1 MIDRTS
7 SDELVERGLQ
17 FLRESNSL
25 GALACFEKAYLRDN
39 TPIIR
44 SYLGYCIAAQRGQI
58 AEALKLCQAAI
69 EADPGTPQ
77 HYLNLGRVYLRA
89 KRKDEAIAALRKGL
103 STGDNSE
110 IRALLEELGIRKR
123 PLFPFLP
130 RRHFL
135 NKYAG
140 LILRRLG
147 LR

>member
-1 MIDRTS
+1 MTDRES
-7 SDELVERGLQ
+7 SDGLLEKGIQ

-25 GALACFEKAYLRDN
+25 GALACFEKAYSREK
-39 TPIIR
+39 TPIIQ

-69 EADPGTPQ
+69 EADAATPE

-103 STGDNSE
+103 SAGDNSE
-110 IRALLEELGIRKR
+110 IRLLLENLGTRKR

-140 LILRRLG
+140 LILHRLR

>member
-1 MIDRTS
+1 MSDGTS
-7 SDELVERGLQ
+7 CDELFEKGIQ

-25 GALACFEKAYLRDN
+25 GALACFEKAFLQEK
-39 TPIIR
+39 TPRIR

-58 AEALKLCQAAI
+58 AEALKLCRAAI
-69 EADPGTPQ
+69 EAEPGSPE

-103 STGDNSE
+103 SAGDHSE
-110 IRALLEELGIRKR
+110 IRVLLEDLGTRRR

-135 NKYAG
+135 NKYTG
-140 LILRRLG
+140 LILRFLRL
-147 LR
+147 R

>member
-1 MIDRTS
+1 MTDRTF
-7 SDELVERGLQ
+7 SDDLFEKGVQ

-25 GALACFEKAYLRDN
+25 GALACFEKAYLSEK
-39 TPIIR
+39 TPKIQ

-58 AEALKLCQAAI
+58 AETLKLCAGAI
-69 EADPGTPQ
+69 EADPGTPE

-103 STGDNSE
+103 SAGDNSE
-110 IRALLEELGIRKR
+110 IRALLEDLGTRKR

-135 NKYAG
+135 NKYG
-140 LILRRLG
+140 GIILHRLR